1 MEAALFLSLRKS
13 YSFHSALLEA
23 MWVCDL
29 YETEQAGSASEDS
42 IKQSAPHNATSVQN
56 PNANRKAV

>member
-1 MEAALFLSLRKS
+1 
-13 YSFHSALLEA
+13 

-29 YETEQAGSASEDS
+29 YETEQAGSESEDS

-56 PNANRKAV
+56 LNANRKAV